1 MAYDTPGALRQGLE
15 ARLLASSH
23 ATGTDLARLRRRAA
37 FERLLVRL
45 ELNDP
50 GRWVVKG
57 GMAMEVRLGNRAR
70 MTRDL
75 DLAVRDGAGGSGVH
89 ELLSQALGIDPT
101 GDGFDFAVPSP
112 EPLAADQ
119 LGHPGWRF
127 HVDVRLAGRTFE
139 RVRVDVVERS
149 DELVATER
157 LALPD
162 LLGFAG
168 IESATVEATDRAQQ
182 FAEKLHA
189 LTRDYGRPNSRVRDL
204 IDLVLL
210 IEGGLE
216 PDDELAETVVH
227 VFRMRATHPLPA
239 ELGDPPS
246 DWGDRYPREA
256 AELDVDATTLD
267 DALELVRSFWRE
279 VPRV

>member
-1 MAYDTPGALRQGLE
+1 MAYDSPGALRQGLE

-23 ATGTDLARLRRRAA
+23 ATETDLARLRRRAA

-89 ELLSQALGIDPT
+89 ELLSQALGTDPT

-119 LGHPGWRF
+119 LGHAGWRF

-210 IEGGLE
+210 IEGGFE
-216 PDDELAETVVH
+216 PDHRLAEIVGH
-227 VFRMRATHPLPA
+227 VFRTRGTHPLPS

-246 DWGDRYPREA
+246 DWRDRYRREA

>member
-1 MAYDTPGALRQGLE
+1 MAYDSPGALRQGLE

-23 ATGTDLARLRRRAA
+23 ASGTDLARLRRRAA

-50 GRWVVKG
+50 GRWIVKG

-75 DLAVRDGAGGSGVH
+75 DLAVRDGAGGTVH
-89 ELLSQALGIDPT
+89 ERLSQALGIDPT

-119 LGHPGWRF
+119 LGHAGWRF
-127 HVDVRLAGRTFE
+127 HVHVRLAGRTFE

-210 IEGGLE
+210 IEGGFE
-216 PDDELAETVVH
+216 PDDRLAEIVVH
-227 VFRMRATHPLPA
+227 VFRTRGTHALPG
-239 ELGDPPS
+239 ELGDPPA
-246 DWGDRYPREA
+246 DWRDRYPGEVSQ
-256 AELDVDATTLD
+256 LDVEATTLD

-279 VPRV
+279 VPRL

>member
-1 MAYDTPGALRQGLE
+1 MTYDSPGALRQGLE
-15 ARLLASSH
+15 TRLLASAH
-23 ATGTDLARLRRRAA
+23 ATGTDLARLRRRAV

-57 GMAMEVRLGNRAR
+57 GMAMEVRIGNRAR

-75 DLAVRDGAGGSGVH
+75 DLAIRDGAGGSGVH
-89 ELLSQALGIDPT
+89 VLLSQALHDDPT
-101 GDGFDFAVPSP
+101 GDGFDFAIPSP
-112 EPLAADQ
+112 EPRSADQ
-119 LGHPGWRF
+119 LGQAGWRF

-168 IESATVEATDRAQQ
+168 IESATVEAADRAQQ

-204 IDLVLL
+204 IDIVLL
-210 IEGGLE
+210 IEGGLA
-216 PDDELAETVVH
+216 PDGGLAETVVH
-227 VFRMRATHPLPA
+227 VFHTRGTHAVPT
-239 ELGDPPS
+239 ELADPPG
-246 DWGDRYPREA
+246 DWRDRYPDEA
-256 AELDVDATTLD
+256 SQLEVGAATLD
-267 DALELVRSFWRE
+267 EALDLVRSFWRE
-279 VPRV
+279 VPRS